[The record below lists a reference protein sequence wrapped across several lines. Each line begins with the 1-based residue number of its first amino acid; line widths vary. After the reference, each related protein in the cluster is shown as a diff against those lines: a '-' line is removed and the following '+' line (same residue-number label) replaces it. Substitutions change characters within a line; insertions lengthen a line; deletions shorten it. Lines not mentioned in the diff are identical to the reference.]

1 MATSSG
7 RLIAGSTVSM
17 SSIKRRNA
25 NPPQSISLIC
35 RNQIQGVPP
44 LLLRSSSS
52 QRSTRLWSIEA
63 VPSAKFWDG
72 SDDFEVAKEEEE
84 KKKKSSDAAPAAGGR
99 TDVPAVVGKREIVI
113 AAALTAA
120 LGVGN
125 RVMYKLAL
133 IPLKHYPFFLAQ
145 LSTFG

>member
-44 LLLRSSSS
+44 LVLRSSSS
-52 QRSTRLWSIEA
+52 QRSTRLWSVEA

-72 SDDFEVAKEEEE
+72 SDDFEVAKEEE
-84 KKKKSSDAAPAAGGR
+84 KKKSDVPAAGGK
-99 TDVPAVVGKREIVI
+99 TDVPAVVGNRDIVI

>member
-7 RLIAGSTVSM
+7 RLIAGSTASM

-35 RNQIQGVPP
+35 RNQIQGAPP
-44 LLLRSSSS
+44 LVLLRPS
-52 QRSTRLWSIEA
+52 QRSRPWPIEA

-72 SDDFEVAKEEEE
+72 SDDFEVAKEEKE
-84 KKKKSSDAAPAAGGR
+84 KKPDASPGGKPDDHALAEKHDR
-99 TDVPAVVGKREIVI
+99 TTEIVI
-113 AAALTAA
+113 AAAVTAA

-133 IPLKHYPFFLAQ
+133 IPLKKYPFFLAQ